1 MNEHDQNPAWEE
13 QMRQG
18 LDQLSDLGHEEPPN
32 LAALQMLVVEVQAE
46 QRRKLKADL
55 LKFWGVGVT
64 LLTFALAASAREP
77 LYFLA
82 WQGAAALLGLVG
94 ALAWSGTKKR
104 VME

>member
-1 MNEHDQNPAWEE
+1 MNEHDRNAEWEE
-13 QMRQG
+13 QLRQG
-18 LDQLSDLGHEEPPN
+18 LDQLSDLNHEEPPN

-64 LLTFALAASAREP
+64 LLTFALAASARQP

-82 WQGAAALLGLVG
+82 WQGAAALLLLAG
-94 ALAWSGTKKR
+94 AFAWRGGKKR